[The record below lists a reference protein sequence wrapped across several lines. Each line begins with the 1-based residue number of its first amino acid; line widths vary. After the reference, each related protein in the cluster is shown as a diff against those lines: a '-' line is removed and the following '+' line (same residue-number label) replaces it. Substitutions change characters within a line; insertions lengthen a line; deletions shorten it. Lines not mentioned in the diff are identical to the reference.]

1 MVSKPDGQFK
11 SFKDLLRSQGG
22 EPEPTQEEAGRGWTV
37 ESDDGEEVFDDDDLD
52 ALPDPDAGIRAR
64 IGKRPA
70 ADGPMEHGPPCY
82 RDAESDEL
90 ELVRSFRLRTTFPQD
105 VLAETSALPDDPA
118 ESELEGRLDLRERT
132 IFTIDGPDARD
143 FDDAISI
150 EELEGGAVE
159 VGVHIADV
167 ASYVRPGTALDDEAL
182 ARGTSVY
189 LPDQVLPMLPEE
201 LSNGLCS
208 LVEGRPRLAYSVLMT
223 FDAAGE
229 RTAARVAKSVIRST
243 KRCTYQAVQ
252 ELLDGEPTAA
262 AQELER
268 LRPDL
273 ERFASWTRRQQ
284 AIRDAKGSLRI
295 QSTEKKFQFDEAG
308 EVKAIVDAPRY
319 FSQALIEET
328 ALAANQAVG
337 DLFRRRGLPT
347 LYRVHPEKDPDEIA
361 AVVANLAKYGIR
373 VPEKERLT
381 GRDIG
386 RMIRQARRKKNA
398 EALIGR
404 IMGLVERAVYEV
416 KDHED
421 VAKHFGLARE
431 AYLHFTSPIRRYPDL
446 IVHRWLWA
454 IEGEDAGAAEEE
466 LRSEAL
472 LADLNDMAAHC
483 SLQAE
488 VAEMAEYAVK
498 DLKVCQFMEPHIGE
512 KLEARV
518 RRVSRG
524 GMEVDLTA
532 FNVSGY
538 LPARSMGDRPK
549 VEGATLTLR
558 AGRRTLSFTE
568 GYAVAVRVKDV
579 DFLKLQVMLE
589 LA

>member
-1 MVSKPDGQFK
+1 
-11 SFKDLLRSQGG
+11 
-22 EPEPTQEEAGRGWTV
+22 
-37 ESDDGEEVFDDDDLD
+37 
-52 ALPDPDAGIRAR
+52 
-64 IGKRPA
+64 
-70 ADGPMEHGPPCY
+70 
-82 RDAESDEL
+82 
-90 ELVRSFRLRTTFPQD
+90 
-105 VLAETSALPDDPA
+105 
-118 ESELEGRLDLRERT
+118 
-132 IFTIDGPDARD
+132 
-143 FDDAISI
+143 
-150 EELEGGAVE
+150 
-159 VGVHIADV
+159 
-167 ASYVRPGTALDDEAL
+167 
-182 ARGTSVY
+182 
-189 LPDQVLPMLPEE
+189 
-201 LSNGLCS
+201 
-208 LVEGRPRLAYSVLMT
+208 
-223 FDAAGE
+223 
-229 RTAARVAKSVIRST
+229 
-243 KRCTYQAVQ
+243 
-252 ELLDGEPTAA
+252 
-262 AQELER
+262 
-268 LRPDL
+268 
-273 ERFASWTRRQQ
+273 
-284 AIRDAKGSLRI
+284 
-295 QSTEKKFQFDEAG
+295 
-308 EVKAIVDAPRY
+308 
-319 FSQALIEET
+319 
-328 ALAANQAVG
+328 VG

-361 AVVANLAKYGIR
+361 AVAANLAKHGIR
-373 VPEKERLT
+373 VPQKERLT

-404 IMGLVERAVYEV
+404 IMSLVERAVYEV

-454 IEGEDAGAAEEE
+454 IEGDDADAAEEE

-498 DLKVCQFMEPHIGE
+498 DLKVCQYMEPHIGE
-512 KLEARV
+512 KLDARV

-538 LPARSMGDRPK
+538 MPARSMGDRAT
-549 VEGATLTLR
+549 VEGATLTIR

-568 GYAVAVRVKDV
+568 GYGVAVRIKDV